1 MSTQILIDS
10 LILEIQHRAQLTQA
24 FYEMVDKAVLTM
36 REEGDLHCEM
46 MFTLMRNA
54 MKEMIYQHAADL
66 AICARLRTSDG
77 ERCLN

>member
-10 LILEIQHRAQLTQA
+10 LILEIQHRALLSQA
-24 FYEMVDKAVLTM
+24 FYEMVCEAVLAM
-36 REEGDLHCEM
+36 RTEGDLHCEM

-54 MKEMIYQHAADL
+54 MREMIDNHAADL
-66 AICARLRTSDG
+66 AVCARLRTQDG